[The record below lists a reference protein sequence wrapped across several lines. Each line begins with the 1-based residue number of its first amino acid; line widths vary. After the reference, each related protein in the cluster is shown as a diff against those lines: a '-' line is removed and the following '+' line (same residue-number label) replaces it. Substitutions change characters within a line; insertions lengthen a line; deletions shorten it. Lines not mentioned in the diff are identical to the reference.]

1 MTTFRLRHRLTLM
14 GAPGSGK
21 GYYGKALA
29 QAWKVPLW
37 TASSILR
44 DASDTHDLDGGQLV
58 DCSTVSRTLL
68 HRFANEQQPHTGESG
83 AAFVLDGYPRTLRQ
97 IHLMQEHW
105 PSHLQVGHA
114 VLLDVPESACL
125 TKIQGR
131 RFCLRC
137 QRQYNTMGYHEG
149 DFDLPP
155 LLPTTIPCAH
165 DASGCNPQQEW
176 QQRADDAD
184 AAIVRARQSTHRA
197 NEQPIIDHFEQ
208 RGRLL
213 RYTPYRGAKD
223 LDDMRLSIE
232 QWIQE
237 DASRGADCDSQEPPC
252 SP

>member
-1 MTTFRLRHRLTLM
+1 MSTFRLRHRLTLL

-44 DASDTHDLDGGQLV
+44 EASPTHDLDSGKLV
-58 DCSTVSRTLL
+58 DCSAVSRTLME
-68 HRFANEQQPHTGESG
+68 RFRQEQQKNRPG
-83 AAFVLDGYPRTLRQ
+83 AFVLDGYPRTLAQ
-97 IHLMQEHW
+97 IHLMEEHW
-105 PSHLQVGHA
+105 PSHLQAGHA

-131 RFCLRC
+131 RFCIRC
-137 QRQYNTMGYHEG
+137 QRSYNTMGYHEG

-155 LLPTTIPCAH
+155 LLPSSIPCAH
-165 DASGCNPQQEW
+165 DESGCNPQQEW
-176 QQRADDAD
+176 QQRADDVD
-184 AAIVRARQSTHRA
+184 AEIVRARLTTHRE

-223 LDDMRLSIE
+223 LDDMRISIE
-232 QWIQE
+232 KWIQE
-237 DASRGADCDSQEPPC
+237 ED
-252 SP
+252 